1 MRATYLIAALAL
13 VLCGGPE
20 FTYGAQGHH
29 AGAGSNR
36 RSQDQEQDKTPVDE
50 FERMTPQEQQDALAK
65 LPPERRK
72 KVEAQLAHL
81 RSLPP
86 EQRAALRQTYNRLSE
101 FPPERQQQ
109 IRKAL
114 QKFGSQP
121 ADRQEAIRQELKQ
134 LNGLAPEDRE
144 SRMKSPE
151 FRRSFSHNEQQIV
164 RDMTDLLPAH

>member
-13 VLCGGPE
+13 ILCGGPE
-20 FTYGAQGHH
+20 FALGAQGHR
-29 AGAGSNR
+29 GGGGSSR
-36 RSQDQEQDKTPVDE
+36 HPQEQEKTPVDE
-50 FERMTPQEQQDALAK
+50 FERMSPEQQEKALAK

-72 KVEAQLAHL
+72 KVEAQLAKL

-109 IRKAL
+109 LRKAL

-121 ADRQEAIRQELKQ
+121 ADRQEAIRQELRQ
-134 LNGLAPEDRE
+134 LSGLSAEDRAV
-144 SRMKSPE
+144 RLKSPE
-151 FRRSFSHNEQQIV
+151 FRSTFNHGEQQIV
-164 RDMTDLLPAH
+164 RDMADLLPAR